1 MGKILG
7 ISGRK
12 QAGKNTVANII
23 HGIILKEQGLIED
36 WNIGKNGEL
45 VILTSDSEGV
55 TDWGEFDVSRKD
67 ESFIEYA
74 ELHMWPFVKL
84 YSFADSLKWI
94 CTDLFEIPYECVW
107 GTNQQK
113 NQIQEHL
120 LWENMPGIEITNSD
134 ALNKTGPMTS
144 REFMQYFGTEVMRKI
159 YEPIWINSCI
169 NRIKKEGPELAI
181 IADVRFPNEVNKLET
196 SLRLTRNVF
205 NDSHSCESALD
216 KESFDWSN
224 FDYIVD
230 NENMSLDALCN
241 YIKQHR
247 EIWT

>member
-55 TDWGEFDVSRKD
+55 TAWGEFDVSRKD